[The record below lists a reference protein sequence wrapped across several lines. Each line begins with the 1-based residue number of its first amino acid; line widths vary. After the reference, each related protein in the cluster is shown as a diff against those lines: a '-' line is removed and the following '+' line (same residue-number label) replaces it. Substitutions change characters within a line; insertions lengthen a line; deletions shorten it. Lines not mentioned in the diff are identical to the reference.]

1 MEREKGITKN
11 MKYGLSDETY
21 HKIKALVEKY
31 NQYEFK
37 IFGSRARGDYKINSD
52 IDMVVIDCLDNEEKF
67 KIKNEMDLLNIPYT
81 IDLIFIEDIT
91 KKELLD
97 SIQKEAKRYE

>member
-1 MEREKGITKN
+1 
-11 MKYGLSDETY
+11 MKYGLSSETY
-21 HKIKALVEKY
+21 HKMKALVEKY
-31 NQYEFK
+31 NRYEFK

-52 IDMVVIDCLDNEEKF
+52 IDMVVIGCLDKEEKF

-91 KKELLD
+91 KRELFD
-97 SIQKEAKRYE
+97 SIQKEAKKYE